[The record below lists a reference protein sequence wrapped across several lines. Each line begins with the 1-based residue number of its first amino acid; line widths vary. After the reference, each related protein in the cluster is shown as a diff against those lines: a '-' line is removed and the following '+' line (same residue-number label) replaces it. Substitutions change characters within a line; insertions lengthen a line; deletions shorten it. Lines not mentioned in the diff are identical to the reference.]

1 MICEGVRSL
10 TAFGD
15 AAFGAYLGKEAA
27 ICGAETTRSMAKS
40 PNTRT
45 RKAPAT
51 KAGPKKTLSA
61 ANLKALGTER
71 LADLLMEMAGEDAG
85 WKRRLRME
93 LAAEVGAADLALE
106 IDKRLNTLATSRAK
120 VSWRKRPE
128 LISDLWT
135 VRRIIIEKLAVMDAR
150 LGLDRLA
157 AWFDLYPGLSVR
169 VKDPKGELATM
180 FDAASADLAAV
191 GSLAGAEIAA
201 PLLIEAL
208 NTRLSEWASWIGRGA
223 AAMEPALARAVL
235 KGVTEGRPQ
244 PTGRLALVVR
254 KLADRSGDLDAWVA
268 SLPDEDRRKPEVGAE
283 VARRLAEAGRA
294 VEARAALETSRP
306 VAREGSRWGRRDPEP
321 APPPPESWLTAEIAV
336 LEAEGDAKG
345 ASDARWMLFERTL
358 AEAPLRA
365 EIAKLPDFEDV
376 AALDRAFAHAAA
388 YPDATAGLR
397 FLMNWPALREAGEMV
412 TARAA
417 DLRGSAD
424 EVPLWAS
431 RLEGRNPAAALAL
444 IRSRAVALT
453 RLALGSGGEEVTQLI
468 HQAEGLAAQIGGDG
482 HEAFLLALEQAARPV
497 RRGWR

>member
-1 MICEGVRSL
+1 
-10 TAFGD
+10 
-15 AAFGAYLGKEAA
+15 
-27 ICGAETTRSMAKS
+27 MAK
-40 PNTRT
+40 R
-45 RKAPAT
+45 PAT
-51 KAGPKKTLSA
+51 AKKTLSA
-61 ANLKALGTER
+61 ANLKALGADR

-135 VRRIIIEKLAVMDAR
+135 VRRIIVDRLAVMDAR
-150 LGLDRLA
+150 LGLDRLV
-157 AWFDLYPGLSVR
+157 AWFDLYPGLSAR

-191 GSLAGAEIAA
+191 GALAGVEVAA
-201 PLLIEAL
+201 PVFVEAL
-208 NTRLSEWASWIGRGA
+208 STRLSEWASWVGRGA
-223 AAMEPALARAVL
+223 AGMEPELARAVL
-235 KGVTEGRPQ
+235 MGITDGKPR

-268 SLPDEDRRKPEVGAE
+268 SLPDEDRTKPEIGAE

-294 VEARAALETSRP
+294 AEARAALEASRP
-306 VAREGSRWGRRDPEP
+306 VVRETSRWGRREPEP
-321 APPPPESWLTAEIAV
+321 PPPPPESWLAAEVAV
-336 LEAEGDAKG
+336 LEAEGDQKG

-376 AALDRAFAHAAA
+376 VALDRAFAHAAA

-412 TARAA
+412 VARAGEI
-417 DLRGSAD
+417 RGSAD

-431 RLEGRNPAAALAL
+431 RLEGRNPQAALAL

-453 RLALGSGGEEVTQLI
+453 RLALGSGGDEVQQLVQ
-468 HQAEGLAAQIGGDG
+468 QAQALSDQVGDEGQEG
-482 HEAFLLALEQAARPV
+482 FLLALEEAGRPV